1 MRNVLAIARKDLK
14 IYFLTPIGYLVITV
28 FVGIMSWMFCAAL
41 FEFLKRSQAFM
52 QFGGGM
58 AEMNV
63 NAMVMQPVLG
73 NMAVIFLFLV
83 SLMTMRLLA
92 EERKM
97 RTLEL
102 LLTSPLHPLE
112 IVLGKFLSVLLLFSV
127 MLALTLIYPL
137 ILTIFGSIDIKQV
150 LAGYLGVF
158 LLGASFLSF
167 GLFISA
173 LTENQITAGALTFG
187 LFLFFWIIS
196 WLSGPSNSME
206 GQLLSYISIIDHLS
220 NFIRGLID
228 TKDIVYYI
236 SFIAFGLFLTHQSLE
251 SYRWR

>member
-41 FEFLKRSQAFM
+41 FEFLKRSQAYM
-52 QFGGGM
+52 QFGGM

-63 NAMVMQPVLG
+63 SSMVMQPVLG

-102 LLTSPLHPLE
+102 LLTSPVYPLE
-112 IVLGKFLSVLLLFSV
+112 IVLGKFLSALLLFSV
-127 MLALTLIYPL
+127 MLAVTLIYPL
-137 ILTIFGSIDIKQV
+137 VLMIFGSIDVKQI

-196 WLSGPSNSME
+196 WLSGSSASVG

-228 TKDIVYYI
+228 TKDLVYYI
-236 SFIAFGLFLTHQSLE
+236 SFITFGLFLTHQSLE

>member
-1 MRNVLAIARKDLK
+1 MRNVVAIAAKDLK
-14 IYFLTPIGYLVITV
+14 TYFVTPIGYLVITV

-41 FEFLKRSQAFM
+41 FEFLKRSQAYM
-52 QFGGGM
+52 QFGGM
-58 AEMNV
+58 SEMNV
-63 NAMVMQPVLG
+63 NAMVIQPVLG

-83 SLMTMRLLA
+83 SLITMRLLA

-102 LLTSPLHPLE
+102 LLTSPLHPVEL
-112 IVLGKFLSVLLLFSV
+112 VLGKFLSALLLFSV
-127 MLALTLIYPL
+127 MLAVTLFYPL
-137 ILTIFGSIDIKQV
+137 ILMIFGGIDIKQV

-187 LFLFFWIIS
+187 LCLFFWIIS
-196 WLSGPSNSME
+196 WLSGSSDSVA

-228 TKDIVYYI
+228 TKDIVYYL
-236 SFIAFGLFLTHQSLE
+236 SFITLGLFLTYQSIE

>member
-41 FEFLKRSQAFM
+41 FEFLKRSQSFM
-52 QFGGGM
+52 QFGGM

-102 LLTSPLHPLE
+102 LLTSPVHPFE
-112 IVLGKFLSVLLLFSV
+112 IVLGKFLSALLLFSA
-127 MLALTLIYPL
+127 MLAVTLVYPL
-137 ILTIFGSIDIKQV
+137 VLMIFGSIDVKQI

-196 WLSGPSNSME
+196 WLSGPGDSI
-206 GQLLSYISIIDHLS
+206 GAQFLSYISIIDHLS

-228 TKDIVYYI
+228 TKDLVYYI

>member
-1 MRNVLAIARKDLK
+1 MRNIVAIARKDFK
-14 IYFLTPIGYLVITV
+14 TYFLTPIGYLVITV
-28 FVGIMSWMFCAAL
+28 FVGIMSWMFCSAL
-41 FEFLKRSQAFM
+41 FEFLKRSQTFM

-58 AEMNV
+58 AEMNI

-83 SLMTMRLLA
+83 SLMTMRLIA

-97 RTLEL
+97 HTLEL
-102 LLTSPLHPLE
+102 LLTSPLHPAEL
-112 IVLGKFLSVLLLFSV
+112 VLGKFLSALLLFSM
-127 MLALTLIYPL
+127 MLGATFIYPVVL
-137 ILTIFGSIDIKQV
+137 SIFGSPDLKQI

-187 LFLFFWIIS
+187 LFLFFWIMS
-196 WLSGPSNSME
+196 WIAGPSDSIA
-206 GQLLSYISIIDHLS
+206 GQFLSYVSIIDHLS

-228 TKDIVYYI
+228 TKDVIYYV
-236 SFIAFGLFLTHQSLE
+236 SFITFGLFLTHQSIE

>member
-1 MRNVLAIARKDLK
+1 MRNVVAIARKDLK
-14 IYFLTPIGYLVITV
+14 TYFVTPIGYLVITV

-52 QFGGGM
+52 QFGGM
-58 AEMNV
+58 SEMNV

-83 SLMTMRLLA
+83 SLLTMRLLA

-102 LLTSPLHPLE
+102 LLTSPLHPIEL
-112 IVLGKFLSVLLLFSV
+112 VLGKFLSALLLFSI
-127 MLALTLIYPL
+127 MLAVTFCYPL
-137 ILTIFGSIDIKQV
+137 VLMIFGGIDLKQILV
-150 LAGYLGVF
+150 GYLGVF

-196 WLSGPSNSME
+196 WIAGGGDSLG

-228 TKDIVYYI
+228 TKDIVYYL
-236 SFIAFGLFLTHQSLE
+236 SFITLGLFLTYQSIE